1 MVEQRIKLSK
11 SVLDGKLVM
20 AKDVDIQERVV
31 RDLWIPNN
39 IAWDSDWVRELPIT
53 PNGRMDR
60 VIWFHNDH
68 RGGDRHS
75 ALKKCPKA
83 LAILALGGLDGQFL
97 GNDYERCIDW
107 LEDAMRVL
115 DKKAF
120 EDLIMILWNGWNGRN
135 NAIFRGKDED
145 AGVIWERAKMLGD
158 DFRIHNLTI
167 KPILPLTPSPQK
179 WEKPPINFVK
189 VNVDAVV
196 VDNKTRF
203 GVVICDCDGFILGGS
218 AGYKG
223 GHMSTEWAE
232 LFALIEGITLAHLFN
247 FNTVIFES
255 DCANLVNRF

>member
-1 MVEQRIKLSK
+1 AKALEVGFGWQFG
-11 SVLDGKLVM
+11 DGKRVLYHEIGIFV
-20 AKDVDIQERVV
+20 ALAQEDQCWEGLSEV
-31 RDLWIPNN
+31 W
-39 IAWDSDWVRELPIT
+39 W
-53 PNGRMDR
+53 
-60 VIWFHNDH
+60 

-83 LAILALGGLDGQFL
+83 LAILVLGGLDGQL
-97 GNDYERCIDW
+97 LDNDYERCIDW

-179 WEKPPINFVK
+179 WEKPPIDFVK

-232 LFALIEGITLAHLFN
+232 LFALIEGITLAHSFN
-247 FNTVIFES
+247 FNTVIFKS
-255 DCANLVNRF
+255 DCANLVNHF

>member
-1 MVEQRIKLSK
+1 
-11 SVLDGKLVM
+11 
-20 AKDVDIQERVV
+20 
-31 RDLWIPNN
+31 
-39 IAWDSDWVRELPIT
+39 
-53 PNGRMDR
+53 MDR

-68 RGGDRHS
+68 RCYTTKLAYSWLLLKKIGGGDHHS

-83 LAILALGGLDGQFL
+83 LAILALGGLDGQL
-97 GNDYERCIDW
+97 LDNDYERCIDW

-135 NAIFRGKDED
+135 NAIFRDKDED

-179 WEKPPINFVK
+179 WEKPPIDFVK

-203 GVVICDCDGFILGGS
+203 GVVICDCDGFILGD
-218 AGYKG
+218 
-223 GHMSTEWAE
+223 GHLQVRLCE
-232 LFALIEGITLAHLFN
+232 LGQPFLKHSEDIIILGHWIKE
-247 FNTVIFES
+247 V
-255 DCANLVNRF
+255 